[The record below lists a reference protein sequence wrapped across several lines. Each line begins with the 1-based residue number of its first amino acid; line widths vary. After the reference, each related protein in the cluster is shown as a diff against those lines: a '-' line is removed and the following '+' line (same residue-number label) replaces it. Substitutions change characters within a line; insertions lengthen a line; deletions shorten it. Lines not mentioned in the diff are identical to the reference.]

1 MATSEPDAPQHDL
14 GAAIA
19 RHRSERVHIV
29 RGRAGALL
37 RFEGATDL
45 VSGLV
50 VELLSRTPDFEARGP
65 EADRAWLFEAAR
77 LHLANRRRH
86 WSTLKRETSRLLR
99 TGLQGGSETGPKSN
113 PIEAFAASQTG
124 PRTFAFRREQLVLL
138 TQATAVLLPHD
149 RRLVE
154 LVTADRSNEESPA
167 NWASRPLRRTR
178 RRPGHSTGCGR
189 LTSSPAAVGPLPRA
203 PEGLFSASDG
213 LLSRLTVQNDRPW
226 RVADWPPSLRLTP
239 RAPPPCS
246 SSESCSSSP
255 PPSFAPPRAPAR

>member
-50 VELLSRTPDFEARGP
+50 VELLSRTPDFEERGP

-154 LVTADRSNEESPA
+154 SWSPPTAATR
-167 NWASRPLRRTR
+167 SRPRT
-178 RRPGHSTGCGR
+178 G
-189 LTSSPAAVGPLPRA
+189 PRA
-203 PEGLFSASDG
+203 PCGGQGEGPGTRPAAEGSRARQPPWAPSREHLRAYFRRRTGFYPDSLSKTTG
-213 LLSRLTVQNDRPW
+213 LGG
-226 RVADWPPSLRLTP
+226 
-239 RAPPPCS
+239 
-246 SSESCSSSP
+246 
-255 PPSFAPPRAPAR
+255 